1 MDPLPFRVRRSA
13 IGRLGALARLRERK
27 IGIAANQGETL

>member
-1 MDPLPFRVRRSA
+1 MIDGSPSFPCSA